1 MVQASRRAAALS
13 ALFGILLAACGQAAP
28 SASTQP
34 KVELTLQPRYAAD
47 SARGK
52 VIQTMLD
59 AFHQKNPN
67 ITVRLAGTPYAP
79 EKILT
84 LATSSDAP
92 DVMQVPEEAISDFG
106 DKGVFLDITDKVK
119 DLQNSFYAPVWE
131 FTQNGG
137 KTYSLP
143 WFGHTM
149 QLIYSR
155 AAFKTAGLD
164 PAKPPATWEELKRT
178 AQALT
183 KGSQYGFG
191 LVGKQSHDLAWQ
203 WDMFLWQAGGKL
215 VEKKGDKWR
224 VALNSPAGVRALQFY
239 ISMKPVS
246 EPEVATSSAVETG
259 NAFVAKRVA
268 MHYLGPWAIADAW
281 QKAPDADV
289 YAAPLPKDVNRA
301 TVYSTENLVMF
312 RNNKHPAESLKLM
325 RFLAGPD
332 AAKLLMVGEGG
343 KYPFRVPVIKSMESD
358 PFFQKDHPEFKAFLQ
373 GFSYGEKIFP
383 IKGWTRVHNEAMQL
397 HLNKAVNGQ
406 ETPENA
412 LAAIEREGNKIL
424 DEIYKY

>member
-1 MVQASRRAAALS
+1 
-13 ALFGILLAACGQAAP
+13 
-28 SASTQP
+28 
-34 KVELTLQPRYAAD
+34 
-47 SARGK
+47 
-52 VIQTMLD
+52 
-59 AFHQKNPN
+59 
-67 ITVRLAGTPYAP
+67 
-79 EKILT
+79 
-84 LATSSDAP
+84 
-92 DVMQVPEEAISDFG
+92 
-106 DKGVFLDITDKVK
+106 
-119 DLQNSFYAPVWE
+119 
-131 FTQNGG
+131 
-137 KTYSLP
+137 
-143 WFGHTM
+143 
-149 QLIYSR
+149 
-155 AAFKTAGLD
+155 
-164 PAKPPATWEELKRT
+164 
-178 AQALT
+178 
-183 KGSQYGFG
+183 
-191 LVGKQSHDLAWQ
+191 
-203 WDMFLWQAGGKL
+203 MFLWQAGGKL